1 MEMSFV
7 GPMPPKDF
15 LMILLNVDHDTDKL
29 IDPTP
34 FEKVS
39 GAQNE
44 PEMHQKFVSILF
56 YSVISIHNFAGW
68 SDEHICSR
76 RVAFCQFSE

>member
-15 LMILLNVDHDTDKL
+15 LTMLLDIDHDTDKP
-29 IDPTP
+29 IDPSP

-44 PEMHQKFVSILF
+44 SEMHQKFVRILF
-56 YSVISIHNFAGW
+56 YYVTFIL
-68 SDEHICSR
+68 D
-76 RVAFCQFSE
+76 FSG